1 LFNQF
6 KKYVKSVQEKEV
18 LWHFGRERK
27 CKNSD
32 CSFKT
37 VSVVDMF
44 RHIRETHLKTAPD
57 DD

>member
-1 LFNQF
+1 
-6 KKYVKSVQEKEV
+6 VQEKEV

-44 RHIRETHLKTAPD
+44 RHIREMHLKTAPD